1 MPVPP
6 SSDITAL
13 LVAWG
18 RGDATALADLVP
30 LVYQELLGRPSTT
43 SVTRAPGHTL
53 QATALVH
60 EAYLRLVDQRQVHF
74 HDRAHFFGVAAQV
87 MRRVLCDQARAR
99 HSAKRGGGA
108 PRLTLE
114 NAAAEVECPA
124 VDVEALDEALTRLGK
139 LDERQSR
146 VVELRYFCGLSIEE
160 TAAVMGLS
168 PATVKREWT
177 MARAWLKLEL
187 GPDSAA

>member
-18 RGDATALADLVP
+18 RGDAAALADLVP
-30 LVYQELLGRPSTT
+30 LVYQELRRQAEHYLRRET
-43 SVTRAPGHTL
+43 PGHTL

-74 HDRAHFFGVAAQV
+74 QDRAHFFGVAAQV

-99 HSAKRGGGA
+99 RSAKRGGGA
-108 PRLTLE
+108 PRLSLG
-114 NAAAEVECPA
+114 NAAGEVESPA
-124 VDVEALDEALTRLGK
+124 VDVEALDEALTRLGE

-187 GPDSAA
+187 GPDKQP

>member
-18 RGDATALADLVP
+18 RGDAAALADLVP
-30 LVYQELLGRPSTT
+30 LVYQELRRQAEHYLRCET
-43 SVTRAPGHTL
+43 PGHTL

-99 HSAKRGGGA
+99 HSVKRGGGA
-108 PRLTLE
+108 SRLTLG

-124 VDVEALDEALTRLGK
+124 VDVEALDEALTRLGE

-146 VVELRYFCGLSIEE
+146 LVELRYFCGLSIEE

-187 GPDSAA
+187 GRD